1 METKEEE
8 ATGAK
13 VTVRFTGLDLEDA
26 AGFVDVEDASALRT
40 LFPNLDRTSM
50 DWA

>member
-26 AGFVDVEDASALRT
+26 AGFVDAGKD
-40 LFPNLDRTSM
+40 NLKLVFLKIN
-50 DWA
+50 

>member
-13 VTVRFTGLDLEDA
+13 VTVRFTGLGLDLEDA
-26 AGFVDVEDASALRT
+26 AGFVDAGKD
-40 LFPNLDRTSM
+40 NLKLVFLKIN
-50 DWA
+50 